1 MYCVPFMPGGSKFM
15 RNPPP
20 PMIAV
25 FPDGDMPKDA
35 PRYTVN
41 PDFSYSK
48 PETGRNAVG
57 SVLVDFYKKNME

>member
-1 MYCVPFMPGGSKFM
+1 MPGGSKFM

-20 PMIAV
+20 PMIAC

-35 PRYTVN
+35 PQHTVN
-41 PDFSYSK
+41 PDLSWSK
-48 PETGRNAVG
+48 PETGKSAVG